1 MLGDAI
7 SKNGW
12 NPPLNL
18 KTFFDDWPEGRN
30 FLSTFIKSREDPNE
44 AAYRL
49 RYLAFHDPTA
59 PTADVQAARE
69 VILKLVTR
77 PDVALQAAL
86 LVTTL
91 PYALIKA
98 MAALRVTDQAG

>member
-49 RYLAFHDPTA
+49 RYS
-59 PTADVQAARE
+59 
-69 VILKLVTR
+69 
-77 PDVALQAAL
+77 
-86 LVTTL
+86 L
-91 PYALIKA
+91 PQIK
-98 MAALRVTDQAG
+98 

>member
-1 MLGDAI
+1 
-7 SKNGW
+7 
-12 NPPLNL
+12 
-18 KTFFDDWPEGRN
+18 
-30 FLSTFIKSREDPNE
+30 
-44 AAYRL
+44 
-49 RYLAFHDPTA
+49 
-59 PTADVQAARE
+59 VQAARE

-77 PDVALQAAL
+77 TDVALQAAL